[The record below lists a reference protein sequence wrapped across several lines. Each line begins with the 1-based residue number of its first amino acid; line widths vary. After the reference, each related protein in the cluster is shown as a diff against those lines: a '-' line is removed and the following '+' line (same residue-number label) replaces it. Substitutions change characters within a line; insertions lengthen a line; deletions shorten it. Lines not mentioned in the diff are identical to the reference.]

1 MNFMYLLVGFKVDTT
16 ATGQFGIFVKKKKLR
31 CRHYVHL
38 PVLGIMLRSRKPM
51 DGKQDIFPASLV
63 GETTKYT
70 ITTMSSFDEEYA
82 MDFPIFAMRS
92 VYVCI

>member
-1 MNFMYLLVGFKVDTT
+1 MNFMYLLVGFKVGTT
-16 ATGQFGIFVKKKKLR
+16 ATGQFGIFVKKKLR
-31 CRHYVHL
+31 CRHYVYL
-38 PVLGIMLRSRKPM
+38 PVLGIMLGSRKPM

-70 ITTMSSFDEEYA
+70 ITTMLSFDEEYA

-92 VYVCI
+92 VYVCM